1 MTKEDKKETTKK
13 HYFTWLLLII
23 GILFIYARYLGTS
36 NLVIK
41 EYSIINEKIPLN
53 FHGLKIVQFSDLHY
67 GTTIKEEELK
77 NVINKINELN
87 PDIIFFTG
95 DLIDNSYKISEDEEK
110 LITEELNKLAP
121 NIGIYAVRGNHDIN
135 DNFEN
140 IIKNT
145 NIELLNNQNKLLYF
159 NNSSTPI
166 MLIALDD
173 NLKGTQNIDNAFNFE
188 DNDYYK
194 ILITHEPDDYDKLPK
209 NVNLFLVG
217 HSHLGQVR
225 LPFIGSV
232 YNMEGAKKYKE
243 EKYEIDETNL
253 FISGG
258 LGTTKIKYRFLDK
271 PSINFFRLYNH

>member
-13 HYFTWLLLII
+13 HYFIWLLLII

-36 NLVIK
+36 GLVIE

-110 LITEELNKLAP
+110 LITKELNKLEP

-145 NIELLNNQNKLLYF
+145 NIKLLNNQNKLLYF

-209 NVNLFLVG
+209 NVNLFLAG

-225 LPFIGSV
+225 LPFIGSI

>member
-13 HYFTWLLLII
+13 HYFIWILLVI

-36 NLVIK
+36 GLVIE

-67 GTTIKEEELK
+67 GTTIKEDELK

-95 DLIDNSYKISEDEEK
+95 ELIDNSYKISEDEEK
-110 LITEELNKLAP
+110 LITKELNRLEP

-145 NIELLNNQNKLLYF
+145 NIKLLNNQNKLLYF
-159 NNSSTPI
+159 NNSFTPI
-166 MLIALDD
+166 ILIALDD

-194 ILITHEPDDYDKLPK
+194 ILITHEPDDYDKIPK
-209 NVNLFLVG
+209 NVNLFLAG

>member
-13 HYFTWLLLII
+13 HYFIWILLVI

-36 NLVIK
+36 GLVIE

-67 GTTIKEEELK
+67 GTTIKEDELK

-110 LITEELNKLAP
+110 LITKELNRLEP

-145 NIELLNNQNKLLYF
+145 NIKLLNNQNKLLYF
-159 NNSSTPI
+159 NNSFTPI
-166 MLIALDD
+166 ILIALDD

-194 ILITHEPDDYDKLPK
+194 ILITHEPDDYDKIPK
-209 NVNLFLVG
+209 NVNLFLAG

>member
-13 HYFTWLLLII
+13 HYFIWLLLVI

-36 NLVIK
+36 GLVIK

-110 LITEELNKLAP
+110 LITEELNKLKP
-121 NIGIYAVRGNHDIN
+121 NIGFYAVRGNHDIN

-145 NIELLNNQNKLLYF
+145 NIKLLNNQNKLLYF

-194 ILITHEPDDYDKLPK
+194 ILITHEPDDYEKLPK
-209 NVNLFLVG
+209 NVNLFLAG

-225 LPFIGSV
+225 LPFIGSI

>member
-1 MTKEDKKETTKK
+1 MTKEDKKKTTKK

-53 FHGLKIVQFSDLHY
+53 FHGLKIIQFSDLHY

-110 LITEELNKLAP
+110 LITEELNKLEP
-121 NIGIYAVRGNHDIN
+121 NIGIYAIRGNHDIN

-209 NVNLFLVG
+209 NVNLFLAG

>member
-13 HYFTWLLLII
+13 HYFIWLLLVI

-36 NLVIK
+36 GLVIK

-67 GTTIKEEELK
+67 GTTIKEDELK

-110 LITEELNKLAP
+110 LITEELNKLKP
-121 NIGIYAVRGNHDIN
+121 NIGFYAVRGNHDIN
-135 DNFEN
+135 NNFEN

-159 NNSSTPI
+159 NNSFTPI
-166 MLIALDD
+166 ILIALDD

-209 NVNLFLVG
+209 NVNLFLAG

>member
-13 HYFTWLLLII
+13 HYFIWLLLII

-110 LITEELNKLAP
+110 LITEELNKLEP

-209 NVNLFLVG
+209 NVNLFLAG

>member
-13 HYFTWLLLII
+13 HYFIWLLLII

-110 LITEELNKLAP
+110 LITKELNRLEP

-209 NVNLFLVG
+209 NVNLFLAG

>member
-110 LITEELNKLAP
+110 LITEELNKLEP

-209 NVNLFLVG
+209 NVNLFLAG

>member
-13 HYFTWLLLII
+13 HYFIWLLLII

-67 GTTIKEEELK
+67 GTTIKEDELK

-110 LITEELNKLAP
+110 LITKELNKLEP

-209 NVNLFLVG
+209 NVNLFLAG

-243 EKYEIDETNL
+243 EKYEVDETNL

>member
-13 HYFTWLLLII
+13 HYFIWLLLII

-110 LITEELNKLAP
+110 LITKELNRLEP

-145 NIELLNNQNKLLYF
+145 NIKLLNNQNKLLYF

-209 NVNLFLVG
+209 NVNLFLAG

>member
-13 HYFTWLLLII
+13 HYFIWLLLII

-110 LITEELNKLAP
+110 LIAKELNKLKP

-145 NIELLNNQNKLLYF
+145 YIELLNNQNKLLYF
-159 NNSSTPI
+159 DNSSTPI

-209 NVNLFLVG
+209 NVNLFLAG

>member
-36 NLVIK
+36 GLVIK

-110 LITEELNKLAP
+110 LITEELNKLKS

-209 NVNLFLVG
+209 NVNLFLAG

>member
-209 NVNLFLVG
+209 NVNLFLAG

>member
-110 LITEELNKLAP
+110 LIAKELNKLKS

-209 NVNLFLVG
+209 NVNLFLAG

>member
-36 NLVIK
+36 GLVIE

-110 LITEELNKLAP
+110 LITKELNKLEP

-145 NIELLNNQNKLLYF
+145 NIKLLNNQNKLLYF

-188 DNDYYK
+188 ENDYYK

-209 NVNLFLVG
+209 NVNLFLAG

>member
-13 HYFTWLLLII
+13 HYFIWLLLII

-36 NLVIK
+36 GLVIE

-110 LITEELNKLAP
+110 LITKELNKLEP

-145 NIELLNNQNKLLYF
+145 NIKLLNNQNKLLYF

-209 NVNLFLVG
+209 NVDLFLAG

-225 LPFIGSV
+225 LPFIGSI

>member
-13 HYFTWLLLII
+13 HYFIWLLLVI

-36 NLVIK
+36 GLVIK

-110 LITEELNKLAP
+110 LITEELNKLKP
-121 NIGIYAVRGNHDIN
+121 NIGFYAVRGNHDIN

-145 NIELLNNQNKLLYF
+145 YIELLNNQNKLLYF

-188 DNDYYK
+188 DNEYYK
-194 ILITHEPDDYDKLPK
+194 ILITHEPDDYEKLPK
-209 NVNLFLVG
+209 NVNLFLAG

-225 LPFIGSV
+225 LPFIGSI

>member
-13 HYFTWLLLII
+13 HYFIWLLLII

-41 EYSIINEKIPLN
+41 EYSIINEKIHLN

-110 LITEELNKLAP
+110 LITEELNKLEP

-209 NVNLFLVG
+209 NVNLFLAG

>member
-110 LITEELNKLAP
+110 LITEELNKLEP

-209 NVNLFLVG
+209 NVNLFLAG

-232 YNMEGAKKYKE
+232 YNIEGAKKYKE

>member
-13 HYFTWLLLII
+13 HYFIWLLLVI

-36 NLVIK
+36 GLVIK

-67 GTTIKEEELK
+67 GTTIKEDELK

-95 DLIDNSYKISEDEEK
+95 DLVDNSYKISEDEEK
-110 LITEELNKLAP
+110 LITEELNKLKP
-121 NIGIYAVRGNHDIN
+121 NIGFYAVRGNHDIN
-135 DNFEN
+135 NNFEN

-159 NNSSTPI
+159 NNSSNPI

-209 NVNLFLVG
+209 NVNLFLAG

>member
-110 LITEELNKLAP
+110 LIAKELNKLKS

-145 NIELLNNQNKLLYF
+145 YIELLNNQNKLLYF
-159 NNSSTPI
+159 DNSSTPI

-209 NVNLFLVG
+209 NVNLFLAG

>member
-13 HYFTWLLLII
+13 HYFIWLLLII

-36 NLVIK
+36 GLVIK

-67 GTTIKEEELK
+67 GTTIKEDELK

-95 DLIDNSYKISEDEEK
+95 DLIDNTYKISEDEEK
-110 LITEELNKLAP
+110 LITEELNKLKP
-121 NIGIYAVRGNHDIN
+121 NIGFYAVRGNHDIN
-135 DNFEN
+135 NNFEN

-159 NNSSTPI
+159 NNSFTPI
-166 MLIALDD
+166 ILIALDD

-194 ILITHEPDDYDKLPK
+194 ILITHEPDDYDKIPK
-209 NVNLFLVG
+209 NVNLFLAG

-225 LPFIGSV
+225 LPFIGSI

-243 EKYEIDETNL
+243 EKYEIDDTNL

>member
-13 HYFTWLLLII
+13 HYFIWLLLII

-110 LITEELNKLAP
+110 LITEELNKLEP

-145 NIELLNNQNKLLYF
+145 YIELLNNQNKLLYF
-159 NNSSTPI
+159 DNSSTPI

-209 NVNLFLVG
+209 NVNLFLAG

>member
-110 LITEELNKLAP
+110 LITKELNRLEP

-209 NVNLFLVG
+209 NVNLFLAG

-243 EKYEIDETNL
+243 EKYEIDKTNL

>member
-13 HYFTWLLLII
+13 HYFIWLLLII

-110 LITEELNKLAP
+110 LITEELNKLKP

-159 NNSSTPI
+159 NNSSNPI

-209 NVNLFLVG
+209 NVNLFLAG

-243 EKYEIDETNL
+243 EKYDIDETNL

>member
-110 LITEELNKLAP
+110 LIAKELNKLKP

-159 NNSSTPI
+159 DNSSTPI

-209 NVNLFLVG
+209 NVNLFLAG

-225 LPFIGSV
+225 LPFIGSI

>member
-13 HYFTWLLLII
+13 HYFIWLLLVI

-36 NLVIK
+36 GLVIK

-110 LITEELNKLAP
+110 LITEELNKLKP
-121 NIGIYAVRGNHDIN
+121 NIGFYAVRGNHDIN

-194 ILITHEPDDYDKLPK
+194 ILITHEPDDYEKLPK
-209 NVNLFLVG
+209 NVNLFLAG

-225 LPFIGSV
+225 LPFIGSI

>member
-209 NVNLFLVG
+209 NVNLFLAG

-232 YNMEGAKKYKE
+232 YNIEGAKKYKE

>member
-110 LITEELNKLAP
+110 LITKELNRLEP

-145 NIELLNNQNKLLYF
+145 YIELLNNQNKLLYF
-159 NNSSTPI
+159 DNSSTPI

-209 NVNLFLVG
+209 NVNLFLAG

>member
-1 MTKEDKKETTKK
+1 MTKKDKKETTKK
-13 HYFTWLLLII
+13 HYFIWLLLII

-36 NLVIK
+36 DLVIK

-110 LITEELNKLAP
+110 LITEQLNNLEP
-121 NIGIYAVRGNHDIN
+121 NIGIYAVRGDHDIN

-209 NVNLFLVG
+209 NVNLFLAS

-243 EKYEIDETNL
+243 EKYEIDGTNL

-258 LGTTKIKYRFLDK
+258 IGTTKIKYRFLNK

>member
-41 EYSIINEKIPLN
+41 EYSIINKKIPLN

-110 LITEELNKLAP
+110 LITEELKKLEP

-209 NVNLFLVG
+209 NVNLFLAG

>member
-36 NLVIK
+36 NIVIK

-209 NVNLFLVG
+209 NVNLFLAG

>member
-13 HYFTWLLLII
+13 HYFIWLLLII

-110 LITEELNKLAP
+110 LITKELNRLEP

-145 NIELLNNQNKLLYF
+145 YIELLNNQNKLLYF
-159 NNSSTPI
+159 DNSSTPI

-209 NVNLFLVG
+209 NVNLFLAG
-217 HSHLGQVR
+217 HYHLGQVR

>member
-13 HYFTWLLLII
+13 HYFIWLLLII

-36 NLVIK
+36 GLVIK

-67 GTTIKEEELK
+67 GTTIKEDELK

-95 DLIDNSYKISEDEEK
+95 DLIDNTYKISEDEEK
-110 LITEELNKLAP
+110 LITEELNKLKP
-121 NIGIYAVRGNHDIN
+121 NIGFYAVRGNHDIN
-135 DNFEN
+135 NNFEN

-159 NNSSTPI
+159 NNSFTPI
-166 MLIALDD
+166 ILIALDD

-194 ILITHEPDDYDKLPK
+194 ILITHEPDDYDKIPK
-209 NVNLFLVG
+209 NVNLFLAG

-243 EKYEIDETNL
+243 EKYEIDDTNL

>member
-13 HYFTWLLLII
+13 HYFIWILLVI

-110 LITEELNKLAP
+110 LITEELNKLKS

-145 NIELLNNQNKLLYF
+145 NFELLNNQNKLLYF

-209 NVNLFLVG
+209 NVDLFLAG

-225 LPFIGSV
+225 LPFIGSI

>member
-13 HYFTWLLLII
+13 HYFIWLLLII

-36 NLVIK
+36 NIVIK

-209 NVNLFLVG
+209 NVNLFLAG

>member
-110 LITEELNKLAP
+110 LIAKELNKLKP

-209 NVNLFLVG
+209 NVNLFLAG

>member
-13 HYFTWLLLII
+13 HYFIWLLLII

-110 LITEELNKLAP
+110 LITKELNRLEP

-145 NIELLNNQNKLLYF
+145 NIKLLNNQNKLLYF

-209 NVNLFLVG
+209 NVNLFLAG

-225 LPFIGSV
+225 LPFIGSI